1 MRLRCCLA
9 RRRASFSSSVDL
21 RPLHAG
27 MYEEGSASAGRLEDD
42 GKAGDDTDDE
52 TELGLREPLLPDS
65 VHTSNVGSMT
75 VVISADIVEGI
86 KSFSTYACTETR
98 VCFNRETYI
107 QRMTWK
113 CRAAPQFPRGQ
124 TTWLYFPTCKGMHA
138 CCTRVGLHY
147 VSPQLMPRKKAAAP
161 QKERKSSLVVTE
173 DEDTSTVADNEM
185 EEFIDSESKSG
196 APTESEVTE
205 SEVTTSSET
214 TEDEDEVSVDDE
226 GEEDEEEEIENDSD
240 EEDDADEE
248 EEEEDETDDDNEAE
262 ETDDDSDEE
271 ETESDTDKE
280 EEQITRD
287 NDNKEVKKKK
297 KETEGKNRV
306 NSNSMYTC

>member
-1 MRLRCCLA
+1 
-9 RRRASFSSSVDL
+9 
-21 RPLHAG
+21 

-98 VCFNRETYI
+98 VCFNRETFI

-185 EEFIDSESKSG
+185 EEFIDSESKIG

-226 GEEDEEEEIENDSD
+226 GEEDEEEEKEKGNKNSS
-240 EEDDADEE
+240 EKED
-248 EEEEDETDDDNEAE
+248 THLVKRVRFAE
-262 ETDDDSDEE
+262 KPKIILEPSIKQF
-271 ETESDTDKE
+271 ES
-280 EEQITRD
+280 
-287 NDNKEVKKKK
+287 
-297 KETEGKNRV
+297 G
-306 NSNSMYTC
+306 

>member
-1 MRLRCCLA
+1 
-9 RRRASFSSSVDL
+9 
-21 RPLHAG
+21 

-98 VCFNRETYI
+98 VCFNRETFI

-205 SEVTTSSET
+205 SEVTTS
-214 TEDEDEVSVDDE
+214 
-226 GEEDEEEEIENDSD
+226 
-240 EEDDADEE
+240 
-248 EEEEDETDDDNEAE
+248 
-262 ETDDDSDEE
+262 
-271 ETESDTDKE
+271 
-280 EEQITRD
+280 
-287 NDNKEVKKKK
+287 
-297 KETEGKNRV
+297 
-306 NSNSMYTC
+306 